1 MEMSFGSQAKE
12 KLLLREGPKAAAG
25 GLRETAVEGE
35 QLFQGKVAVE
45 YGWWLG
51 KCFFTW
57 VSPLVDFARKHKKLK
72 ILDLGNLGVGDDV
85 QIQVDILRKEWT
97 K

>member
-12 KLLLREGPKAAAG
+12 KLLLQEVPKA
-25 GLRETAVEGE
+25 AVEGE

-72 ILDLGNLGVGDDV
+72 IPDLGNLGVGDDV
-85 QIQVDILRKEWT
+85 QIQVDILRKEWA